1 MKLKVGNSVE
11 VLRKENDLCMSWF
24 SGKVMAVDG
33 DDFIVRYKSVI
44 DRKGVMAVERVYR
57 KAIRPRPPHAKK
69 EEGWIV
75 GDMVEVFDTKCWKVG
90 KVAKV
95 GKNNRVVI
103 RFLGSIQ
110 LKEFDECNLRIRQ
123 AWDQNK
129 WSVIEKVQKK
139 NQIKIRSH
147 RWDHSK
153 VQLEASCAEPFSK
166 EKRISCKRRR
176 SNINVGACDRPSVS
190 NHWLYMQV
198 DKTSKNNS
206 STDIDPKMRK
216 ATSYGRHRSFE
227 STQCTEDS
235 YQCSVASCSMN
246 ELSGSQNGSS
256 AELGEDICDSS
267 DAESSFPS
275 SAGKKLS
282 APLPEPYVLDVNI
295 HKLELQ
301 AYKST
306 LQVLYASGPLS
317 WEQES
322 LLTNLRLS
330 LHITNEEHLLHLRHL
345 LSSQVL

>member
-153 VQLEASCAEPFSK
+153 VQLE
-166 EKRISCKRRR
+166 
-176 SNINVGACDRPSVS
+176 
-190 NHWLYMQV
+190 V